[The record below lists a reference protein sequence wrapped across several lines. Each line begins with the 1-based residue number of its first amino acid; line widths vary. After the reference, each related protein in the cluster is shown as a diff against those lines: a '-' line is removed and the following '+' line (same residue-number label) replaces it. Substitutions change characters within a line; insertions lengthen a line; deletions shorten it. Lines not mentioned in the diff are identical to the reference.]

1 MTKLSPTQTDLLK
14 AIAENEAGALPAPE
28 GSKKAV
34 SDLIKRGMLIS
45 VPQGDQPSNLMITNA
60 GRAAVGAEPAPAAER
75 PSAKPK
81 DKPADPAPAAPKT
94 PKGQIAKVLELL
106 GRPQGA
112 TVPDIMEATGWQ
124 SHSVRGAMSGAIK
137 KNLGIEITSEK
148 TEAGRVYRITAET
161 AA

>member
-14 AIAENEAGALPAPE
+14 AIADTEAGALPAPD

-34 SDLIKRGMLIS
+34 SDLIKQGLVIS
-45 VPQGDQPSNLMITNA
+45 VPQGDQPSNLMITTA
-60 GRAAVGAEPAPAAER
+60 GRAAVGAGPVPRADRPGKKEKVQADAPALT
-75 PSAKPK
+75 
-81 DKPADPAPAAPKT
+81 T
-94 PKGQIAKVLELL
+94 PKAPTGKIAKVLELL
-106 GRPQGA
+106 RRPQGA
-112 TVPDIMEATGWQ
+112 TVPEIMEATGWQ

-148 TEAGRVYRITAET
+148 TETGRVYRIAAET